1 MVSKLRSAVSAT
13 AKYAIS
19 IVVLSIILPDLIT
32 SVSKLYLVSD
42 ILSFLLLP
50 LIIAYV
56 GRILQILGLII
67 SGIFAKVILAVTI
80 YEYLFLTL
88 LLSLIGSFF
97 HYKNIGSFLL
107 PTLLLMLSI
116 STAIFGVRILDDGKH
131 VGAGSYFTHSSKFV
145 FSLSVALFFYNF
157 PYVVYIAPVFVAISI
172 AGFLVSTWTFF
183 YSSKRENLSSFARY
197 LKFHGGRWI
206 SIAAAIAFV
215 YSIIAI
221 PKPSYYNNIIIIAFL
236 VIIALAII
244 YLVMKLYVLTSR
256 FVERIT
262 YKSYKKFEYS
272 DEVVVNPEMNFLI
285 DAIKQ
290 FILKGT
296 SASLLIALSTILSR
310 GEKNFTEIEHILLP
324 ITSYTKPSW
333 EDYSLLNARKLIE
346 YDMSIRKN
354 VVQSVISKISNQE
367 ENVKWKQQQNPV
379 QS

>member
-1 MVSKLRSAVSAT
+1 
-13 AKYAIS
+13 
-19 IVVLSIILPDLIT
+19 
-32 SVSKLYLVSD
+32 
-42 ILSFLLLP
+42 
-50 LIIAYV
+50 
-56 GRILQILGLII
+56 
-67 SGIFAKVILAVTI
+67 
-80 YEYLFLTL
+80 
-88 LLSLIGSFF
+88 
-97 HYKNIGSFLL
+97 
-107 PTLLLMLSI
+107 MLSI

-236 VIIALAII
+236 VIVALAII

>member
-13 AKYAIS
+13 TKYAIT

-42 ILSFLLLP
+42 ILSFLLFP
-50 LIIAYV
+50 LIIAYA
-56 GRILQILGLII
+56 GRILQLSGLII

-80 YEYLFLTL
+80 YEYLILTL
-88 LLSLIGSFF
+88 FLSLIGSFF
-97 HYKNIGSFLL
+97 HYRNIGSFLL
-107 PTLLLMLSI
+107 PTILLLLSI

-272 DEVVVNPEMNFLI
+272 DEVVVNPEMNYLI

-296 SASLLIALSTILSR
+296 STSLLIALTTILSR
-310 GEKNFTEIEHILLP
+310 GEKNITEIENILTP
-324 ITSYTKPSW
+324 ITTYTKPSW

-354 VVQSVISKISNQE
+354 AVQNVISKMSSQE